1 MTTDDS
7 NTPELAVEFHYTDG
21 DVGVYSVEP
30 GSPEAALWGQFR
42 SRAGSAPSHIILRPN
57 TDEGQ
62 RTSLRLYAADKALRA
77 CQLLADAYKQ
87 GENNGGSVDW
97 SDVDMAH
104 EVAVE
109 ALQMLHATP
118 VPPIPADECPDY
130 VDAAEPTETCRHE
143 WIYTGTAYG
152 GDDPSY
158 HGEGRCICRLCGMD
172 GDG

>member
-62 RTSLRLYAADKALRA
+62 GTSLRLYAADKALRA

-87 GENNGGSVDW
+87 GEDNGGSVDW
-97 SDVDMAH
+97 SDVDDAF
-104 EVAVE
+104 EAAVE
-109 ALQMLHATP
+109 ALKVLHATP